1 MDLKN
6 DIKVMG
12 GFQKTIN
19 ALYAAITVIR
29 ALAVAFLLLQAV
41 LLIASPDKS
50 GFKMLK

>member
-29 ALAVAFLLLQAV
+29 ALAVAFLLLHAV
-41 LLIASPDKS
+41 LLLPSPDKF